1 MVSIDIS
8 RKYEDSSGNA
18 MGRTRCNGDV
28 LDVHSSGIYM
38 KELLVGTLLTI
49 WDNY

>member
-1 MVSIDIS
+1 MSIDIS

-28 LDVHSSGIYM
+28 LDVHNSGIYND
-38 KELLVGTLLTI
+38 ERTSSRDIT
-49 WDNY
+49 DNLG